1 MISEQITPMQA
12 PVEQKLT
19 PEQQAEI
26 NKRKLFE
33 DYLQACYAL
42 RKAKIGMGDVLPGS
56 PKQERFIKHIAHP
69 KISDAF
75 RHWFKQLEESNS
87 PLISNYLETH
97 TEDEIID
104 MKDMDEILAVLESS
118 RHHRNLH

>member
-1 MISEQITPMQA
+1 MISEQVAPIPA

-42 RKAKIGMGDVLPGS
+42 RKAKIGMEDVLPGS

-75 RHWFKQLEESNS
+75 RHWFKQLEESGN

-104 MKDMDEILAVLESS
+104 MKDMDEVLSVLESS
-118 RHHRNLH
+118 RHHRTLH

>member
-1 MISEQITPMQA
+1 MISEQLTPA
-12 PVEQKLT
+12 PVSTEKKVS
-19 PEQQAEI
+19 PEQQSEI
-26 NKRKLFE
+26 NKKKLFE

-42 RKAKIGMGDVLPGS
+42 RKAKIGMEDVLPGS

-75 RHWFKQLEESNS
+75 RHWFKQLEESNN
-87 PLISNYLETH
+87 PLISNYLGTH

-118 RHHRNLH
+118 RHHRTLH